1 MNAYEYLEK
10 IGSGSY
16 GEVSLIRSKRTG
28 KKFVSKKVS
37 LLGSARE
44 VEAAKLEVTL
54 LQQLKHPNIVAYQD
68 SFAHGQGQLMIVMGL
83 FGLVNFLIVFP
94 NLIS

>member
-1 MNAYEYLEK
+1 MNAYDYVEK

-16 GEVSLIRSKRTG
+16 GEVSLIKSKKTR

-44 VEAAKLEVTL
+44 REAAKLEVTL
-54 LQQLKHPNIVAYQD
+54 LQKLKHPNIVSYHD
-68 SFAHGQGQLMIVMGL
+68 SFEHGQGKTYVDQ
-83 FGLVNFLIVFP
+83 F
-94 NLIS
+94 